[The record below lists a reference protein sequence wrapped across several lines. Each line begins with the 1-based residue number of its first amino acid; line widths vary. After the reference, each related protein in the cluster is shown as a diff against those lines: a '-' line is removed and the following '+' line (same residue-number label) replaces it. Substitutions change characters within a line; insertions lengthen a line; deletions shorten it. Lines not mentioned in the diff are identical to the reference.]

1 MHKARIFVKCDK
13 ENKEIKRPENYQER
27 GKDGEIKKEIRK
39 EYKRRGKKIRKRN
52 ERTRRIRK
60 RKEKRK
66 KSERLLPKETANE
79 MNSNV

>member
-27 GKDGEIKKEIRK
+27 GKDGEIKKRNTK
-39 EYKRRGKKIRKRN
+39 GVQKKRKKIRKLN

-60 RKEKRK
+60 RKKKRK
-66 KSERLLPKETANE
+66 KSERLQPKETANE